1 MRVEL
6 DALLALG
13 LSEDELEPVLSWDLG
28 CSYDPALDGIKR
40 AEWLRSVRV
49 RLD

>member
-1 MRVEL
+1 MEL

-28 CSYDPALDGIKR
+28 CSYDPALEGIKR
-40 AEWLRSVRV
+40 AEWQRSVRD